1 MPHRQQVIR
10 RWLIGY
16 VALLFA
22 MLPLALPC
30 WNAFLRDSVG
40 RFITIGQI
48 HLLQYAGLGALA
60 AGYVLA
66 SRQWARALGGM
77 ALLLIGCGLLDEVVQ
92 RWLPQRVFDW
102 TDVFL
107 NWAGGFLGAV
117 GSWMVISTTRHVKG
131 LKGRSP
137 RRAGSL
143 NPRDV

>member
-1 MPHRQQVIR
+1 MEQPQRVVRQ
-10 RWLIGY
+10 WLIGY

-40 RFITIGQI
+40 RFITIEQI
-48 HLLQYAGLGALA
+48 HLLQYMGLGALA
-60 AGYVLA
+60 AGYVVA
-66 SRQWARALGGM
+66 SRRWAGALGGM
-77 ALLLIGCGLLDEVVQ
+77 ALLLLGCGLLDEVVQ

-107 NWAGGFLGAV
+107 NWAGGFLGAA
-117 GSWMVISTTRHVKG
+117 GSWMVISTTRRVKG
-131 LKGRSP
+131 LTGRPPHRS
-137 RRAGSL
+137 GGL